1 MTETPQELPNAD
13 ELLFS
18 LRRKEGSW
26 VEWGKSC
33 QTLQKAGYTP
43 QAIFEA
49 TGFEPIHQN
58 QIIVAAQV
66 FETMVKVGVSEAVKA
81 HFGQRSSDILYELR
95 VLKQE
100 ERAAAAELVFEKGLD
115 TDEVHEIVREL
126 KDYSRLS
133 KAPESFSSRPGDIV
147 AYYAW
152 KTAKEKSD
160 FQERS
165 RYIARGLKFAQTET
179 ARKTIEALLTDFT
192 VTPKRPAPRLPLYR
206 VDSDEQLPRILP
218 VAGKLPLKV
227 ADLHAVPILEE
238 VGLFEIVQFS
248 GMGAWMTV
256 PGWQVIRSA
265 EDPVAI
271 LGESDRLPAP
281 LEGESEE
288 VIIVIDRAQ
297 REWNADSYFAV
308 AESEYLELQWFEE
321 APSVSLLG
329 RVILVMRPKKLLDQD
344 YTQGEFSRDQR
355 NMMER
360 WTLDE

>member
-1 MTETPQELPNAD
+1 MTETPQDLPNAD
-13 ELLFS
+13 ELLLS
-18 LRRKEGSW
+18 LRRKQGSW
-26 VEWGKSC
+26 VEWGHTC

-43 QAIFEA
+43 QVIFEA
-49 TGFEPIHQN
+49 SGFEPIQQN

-66 FETMVKVGVSEAVKA
+66 YDTMLKVGVSDAVKN
-81 HFGQRSSDILYELR
+81 HFGQRASDILYELR

-100 ERAAAAELVFEKGLD
+100 ERAAAAELVFAKNLD
-115 TDEVHEIVREL
+115 TDEVHEVVRSL
-126 KDYSRLS
+126 KEFSRLS
-133 KAPESFSSRPGDIV
+133 KIPENFTAHPGDVV
-147 AYYAW
+147 AFYAW

-165 RYIARGLKFAQTET
+165 RYIARGLKFAHTET

-227 ADLHAVPILEE
+227 ADLHAVPMLEE
-238 VGLFEIVQFS
+238 TGIFAIVQFS
-248 GMGAWMTV
+248 GIGAVMTV

-271 LGESDRLPAP
+271 LGQSDRLPVP
-281 LEGESEE
+281 LEGDAEE

-297 REWNADSYFAV
+297 RDWNADSYFAI
-308 AESEYLELQWFEE
+308 SEGEQLELQWFEE
-321 APSVSLLG
+321 APTVSLLG
-329 RVILVMRPKKLLDQD
+329 RVILVMRPKKV
-344 YTQGEFSRDQR
+344 
-355 NMMER
+355 
-360 WTLDE
+360 LDEAYTTELWQLDE